1 MIHDDRNDKQFR
13 FGFPGGP
20 ILPAEEK
27 EALRVVMEHVKPGDY
42 LVASGSLPNGASPDF
57 YSQLGRLLKDR
68 GVKFVLDTSREALIN
83 GLEGG
88 TYMMKPNW
96 REISELTGVQE
107 IKPSDQERL
116 VGQLVEQGKA
126 EIVIASMGS
135 QGAMVV
141 TKDKVDYVKAAKVK
155 MKSTVGA
162 GDSMLGAIVY
172 KLSQGWDLKEAAMYG
187 TAAGSSASAQPGT
200 QLCTLEHTESLFA
213 HIKQK
218 SK

>member
-1 MIHDDRNDKQFR
+1 
-13 FGFPGGP
+13 
-20 ILPAEEK
+20 
-27 EALRVVMEHVKPGDY
+27 
-42 LVASGSLPNGASPDF
+42 
-57 YSQLGRLLKDR
+57 LLKDR